1 MANRTEVLA
10 DIEETLG
17 FVPEWLAL
25 IPDHSIESEWSQMKD
40 WEMADTAIPS
50 KYKQLMG
57 LAVAANMQCDYCV
70 AFHTEGARLHGATD
84 AEIEEACRMAKMTT
98 GWSSYLKG
106 LQIDVAQFKQDVN
119 RICEHSRAR
128 REAA

>member
-1 MANRTEVLA
+1 MASKQEVLA

-17 FVPEWLAL
+17 FVPQWMAQ

-40 WEMADTAIPS
+40 WEMSDTAIPS

-57 LAVAANMQCDYCV
+57 LAVAANIQCDYCV

-84 AEIEEACRMAKMTT
+84 AEIEETCRMAKMTS
-98 GWSSYLKG
+98 GWSSYLAG
-106 LQIDVAQFKQDVN
+106 LQIDLQLFKEDIKQISDHM
-119 RICEHSRAR
+119 RTKK
-128 REAA
+128 AA